1 MFKKFRHSYVIN
13 QVKNTVLPEFT
24 ESEKIRMH
32 IIFSGR
38 VQKVGFRLE
47 VSEFAKRLGFTG
59 RIKNL
64 ENGDVDLE
72 IQGER
77 NKILFLVD
85 FMNSLKRIRIERMEK
100 EELAVIENEAEF
112 ISDKND

>member
-1 MFKKFRHSYVIN
+1 MLKKFRHNYVIN
-13 QVKNTVLPEFT
+13 QVKNAQLPEFT

-47 VSEFAKRLGFTG
+47 VSEFAKRLDLTG
-59 RIKNL
+59 KIRNL

-85 FMNSLKRIRIERMEK
+85 FMNSLRRIRIDKMEK
-100 EELAVIENEAEF
+100 EEMSVVEDETELV
-112 ISDKND
+112 SDKND